1 VRPDHEGG
9 GAAIR
14 LRPPEAADLA
24 RLLDWRS
31 DTENQ
36 RLLMWR
42 TGAAGVDDVAAWV
55 ARRTG
60 DPDGWFAIV
69 ASDEAAD
76 VPSDDASEHAA
87 DVASYKD
94 EAIGFIQMTRID
106 RVDGHAE
113 LGLMIAPES
122 RRRGAGARA
131 LALAEGEARRR
142 GLAKLVIEVLAD
154 NAGALRFWTARG
166 FRRIGVLRGHHQR
179 AGRRHDVVLMEKA
192 LPAAPEAPAWEAPSP
207 RAEASPALPPIAN
220 ETAAVTAMAADP
232 EVRALRDRLFDLMGK
247 HRYAYNWTWFGR
259 PIIQLPQ
266 DVLAMQALILAEQ
279 PDLIIETGVAHGGSL
294 VFSASMLELLGGAG
308 RVVGI
313 DIDIRAHNRRA
324 IEAHPL
330 AHRISLIQ
338 GSSID
343 EGVAAAVR
351 EHARRARRVM
361 VCLDSNHT
369 HDHVARELGL
379 YAPLVTPG
387 QHLVVFDTAIEDLP
401 PSAFPDRRWGPGNS
415 PKSAVRDFLAHNP
428 AFTVDRDLEARLL
441 FTVAPEGYLK
451 RVA

>member
-1 VRPDHEGG
+1 VRPDPPG

-14 LRPPEAADLA
+14 LRAPQAADLA
-24 RLLDWRS
+24 RLLEWRS
-31 DTENQ
+31 DAENQ

-42 TGAAGVDDVAAWV
+42 TGATGVDDIAAWV
-55 ARRTG
+55 ARRTE

-69 ASDEAAD
+69 ASA
-76 VPSDDASEHAA
+76 
-87 DVASYKD
+87 KD
-94 EAIGFIQMTRID
+94 EAIGFIQMTHID
-106 RVDGHAE
+106 QVDGHAE
-113 LGLMIAPES
+113 LGLMIAPEI
-122 RRRGAGARA
+122 RGRGAGARA
-131 LALAEGEARRR
+131 LALAEDEARRR

-154 NAGALRFWTARG
+154 NAGALRFWAARA
-166 FRRIGVLRGHHQR
+166 FRRIGLLRAHHR
-179 AGRRHDVVLMEKA
+179 RGGGRHDVVLMEKA
-192 LPAAPEAPAWEAPSP
+192 LDTAPGDWARVADSPGSSNLPGPGPSF
-207 RAEASPALPPIAN
+207 ALPPIAN
-220 ETAAVTAMAADP
+220 EAAAVAAMAADP
-232 EVRALRDRLFDLMGK
+232 EVRTLRDRLFDLMGK
-247 HRYAYNWTWFGR
+247 HRYSYNWTWFGR

-308 RVVGI
+308 RVVGV
-313 DIDIRAHNRRA
+313 DIDIRPHNRRA

-330 AHRISLIQ
+330 AHRIALIQ
-338 GSSID
+338 GSSVD
-343 EGVAAAVR
+343 DSVAAAVR

-369 HDHVARELGL
+369 HDHVARELAL

-387 QHLVVFDTAIEDLP
+387 QHLVVFDTAIDDLP
-401 PSAFPDRRWGPGNS
+401 ASAFPDRPWGPGNS
-415 PKSAVRDFLAHNP
+415 PKSAVRDFLARNP
-428 AFTVDRDLEARLL
+428 SFVVDRELEARLL

>member
-1 VRPDHEGG
+1 VRPDPKGR
-9 GAAIR
+9 AAIG
-14 LRPPEAADLA
+14 LRAPAAADLPS
-24 RLLDWRS
+24 LLRWRG
-31 DTENQ
+31 DAENQ

-42 TGAAGVDDVAAWV
+42 TGAVSLADVEAWL

-69 ASDEAAD
+69 AAATGEARRGARNTAGDETG
-76 VPSDDASEHAA
+76 
-87 DVASYKD
+87 
-94 EAIGFIQMTRID
+94 EAIGFVQLTRID

-113 LGLMIAPES
+113 LGLMIAAEA
-122 RRRGAGARA
+122 RGRGAGAHA
-131 LALAEGEARRR
+131 LALAETEARRR
-142 GLAKLVIEVLAD
+142 GLAKLIIQVLAD
-154 NAGALRFWTARG
+154 NDGALRFWAGRG
-166 FRRIGVLRGHHQR
+166 FRRVGVLRAQHRRGTE
-179 AGRRHDVVLMEKA
+179 RHDVVMMEKA
-192 LPAAPEAPAWEAPSP
+192 LDVTPEAPARAAETSSAGRAPF
-207 RAEASPALPPIAN
+207 ALPPIAN
-220 ETAAVTAMAADP
+220 ETAAVSAMASDP
-232 EVRALRDRLFDLMGK
+232 EVRQLRDRLFDLMGE

-266 DVLAMQALILAEQ
+266 DVLAMQSLILAEQ

-313 DIDIRAHNRRA
+313 DIDIRPHNRRA

-330 AHRISLIQ
+330 AHRIALIQ
-338 GSSID
+338 GSSVD
-343 EGVAAAVR
+343 ESVAAAVR
-351 EHARRARRVM
+351 SHVREARRVM

-369 HDHVARELGL
+369 HGHVARELAL

-387 QHLVVFDTAIEDLP
+387 QHLVVFDTAIDDMP
-401 PSAFPDRRWGPGNS
+401 AAAFPDRPWGPGNS
-415 PKSAVRDFLAHNP
+415 PKTAVRAFLAGNP
-428 AFTVDRDLEARLL
+428 AFVVDRELEERLL